1 MNSKEVYNQL
11 YIVTDLNFISFC
23 FLHVIP
29 QSILSSFQIVAS
41 GKDLALFISQV
52 TCFPNKLVKQ
62 GSISYVGWSLF

>member
-29 QSILSSFQIVAS
+29 QSILSPFQIVAS
-41 GKDLALFISQV
+41 GKDLALF
-52 TCFPNKLVKQ
+52 PK
-62 GSISYVGWSLF
+62 